1 MSYPV
6 ARVGSMVKVGAQ
18 MGKVI
23 TGASSHYVD
32 GGGAVSGDGVSPEVA
47 MAESIGME
55 TEDMTDAEKRNYINN
70 RFGGDSADSLNRA
83 SETNADDPGSENVAN
98 STAKSSPVS
107 CDGFTN
113 SSADSTQI
121 SRYYTV
127 ADFSSAVYQAPLR
140 HTIPNSTAAGLSRA
154 ETICN
159 LKHLAT
165 NSIDY
170 LRDWVPKNISGGYS
184 FKIGSGFRNQSGS
197 SDHNRGAAAD
207 LHFFKGGQRASRE
220 DLKMIAQKILNGA
233 NVPYTQFLLEYQGN
247 DSLGWIHI
255 ANRKN
260 GQNSSMRIGYSM
272 DGRNF
277 NSNLPRSV

>member
-1 MSYPV
+1 MSYAV
-6 ARVGSMVKVGAQ
+6 ARVGSMVKVDGKI
-18 MGKVI
+18 GKVI
-23 TGASSHYVD
+23 TGASSHFVD
-32 GGGAVSGDGVSPEVA
+32 GGGAVGSNGVAPEVE

-55 TEDMTDAEKRNYINN
+55 TEDMSPEEKRAYIND
-70 RFGGDSADSLNRA
+70 RFGGQSADSLDRA
-83 SETNADDPGSENVAN
+83 TKDKADDPGSENVAN
-98 STAKSSPVS
+98 STAKSSPVT

-113 SSADSTQI
+113 STTDGEKI

-127 ADFSSAVYQAPLR
+127 GDFSSGVYQSALR
-140 HTIPNSTAAGLSRA
+140 HTIPNSTGAGLSRA

-170 LRDWVPKNISGGYS
+170 LKDWVPKNVPGFS
-184 FKIGSGFRNQSGS
+184 FKIGSGFRNASGT
-197 SDHNRGAAAD
+197 SDHNRGSAAD
-207 LHFFKGGQRASRE
+207 LHFFKGSTRASRE

-233 NVPYTQFLLEYQGN
+233 NVPYTQFLLEFQGN

-255 ANRKN
+255 ANRKS

-272 DGRNF
+272 DGSNF
-277 NSNLPRSV
+277 HSNLPRSV